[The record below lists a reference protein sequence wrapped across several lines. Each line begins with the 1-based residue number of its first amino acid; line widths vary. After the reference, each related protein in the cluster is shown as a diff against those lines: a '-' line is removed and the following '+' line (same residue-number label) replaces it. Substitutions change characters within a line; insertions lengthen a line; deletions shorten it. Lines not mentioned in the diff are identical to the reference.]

1 MDNPEKLTTQ
11 GTKDEEK
18 QSKNTTCAGHHH
30 TETKTNNVKR
40 HEDYNKL

>member
-18 QSKNTTCAGHHH
+18 QSKNTTCAGHRH